1 METSNRVWPYY
12 CSDEGLEKLNSIRQA
27 VSECAKQLGLRVVGD
42 SNDNAGLSLTA
53 NGFKEMQRA
62 VRQGSVNA
70 VIVPT
75 LDGISKTTE
84 VYTSFERG
92 IRKRKVKLYDM
103 HGNLIIG

>member
-1 METSNRVWPYY
+1 M
-12 CSDEGLEKLNSIRQA
+12 K
-27 VSECAKQLGLRVVGD
+27 VVGD

-84 VYTSFERG
+84 VYTSFERELFTDTAEDECEEVLTA
-92 IRKRKVKLYDM
+92 KYKL
-103 HGNLIIG
+103 I

>member
-1 METSNRVWPYY
+1 M
-12 CSDEGLEKLNSIRQA
+12 
-27 VSECAKQLGLRVVGD
+27 RVVGD

-53 NGFKEMQRA
+53 TGFKEMQRA